1 MADSQTLFDTL
12 AGSFG
17 HGVDR
22 PQLNAFVANSQASN
36 GLRTAQT
43 DEALNNAQLQQ
54 EELQAHSRLKDSLL
68 NLKDDAGNPM
78 HTPSQADLVL
88 NTMLGKFGSYKD
100 VEQGLHQAMTNR
112 NKDVLSNPNKLGTAD
127 QTAAQQGIQGKVA
140 EPTALPNNF
149 TTLPGTAPVNPQQ
162 SAQGAAQT
170 AQTKAL
176 TGADIERAEL
186 EHAQALKASRPAG
199 TGSLDPGTLD
209 DAASVVMADPSKMS
223 QYAGFGQSGQA
234 NKDGINNAI
243 SSKLNAAGM
252 TASDMIRQRALAKAS
267 VGSAGAAAKQ
277 AETLD
282 AFTPLVRSN
291 GDRIMQILNTV
302 NDDGGDVPII
312 AGLERASGRAM
323 GSDDLAELHS
333 VFGTYQNEV
342 ARLLASSPTMNGVIS
357 DKARGD
363 VQAMA
368 PENMTTGQARRVIN
382 RINTEISLRRQGVQ
396 TALDSATGAQLP
408 VTDAGR
414 TSATPGAGPAPAA
427 PPGAMTLDD
436 YLTRQGF
443 PAKK

>member
-22 PQLNAFVANSQASN
+22 PQLNAFVANSQAAN
-36 GLRTAQT
+36 GLRSAQT

-54 EELQAHSRLKDSLL
+54 EELQAHARLRDSLM
-68 NLKDDAGNPM
+68 NLKDDAGNSM

-112 NKDVLSNPNKLGTAD
+112 ATDVLGNPNKLNTAD
-127 QTAAQQGIQGKVA
+127 QTAAQQAISGKLA
-140 EPTALPNNF
+140 EPVAAPNNMVVPAGV
-149 TTLPGTAPVNPQQ
+149 TPNVQQ
-162 SAQGAAQT
+162 TAQGAAQT

-199 TGSLDPGTLD
+199 TGSLDPNTLD
-209 DAASVVMADPSKMS
+209 DAASVVMADPQKMS
-223 QYAGFGQSGQA
+223 QYSGFGQSGQA

-243 SSKLNAAGM
+243 SRKLNDAGM

-291 GDRIMQILNTV
+291 GERIMQILNTV
-302 NDDGGDVPII
+302 NDDGGDMPII
-312 AGLERASGRAM
+312 AGLQRASGRAM

-342 ARLLASSPTMNGVIS
+342 ARLLASSPTMTGVIS

-363 VQAMA
+363 VQTMA

-408 VTDAGR
+408 VTDSSR
-414 TSATPGAGPAPAA
+414 TSATPGASAPAA
-427 PPGAMTLDD
+427 PSSGAMTLDD
-436 YLTRQGF
+436 YLTRNGF